1 MKATA
6 RLPIGTTIVLLIL
19 LIAPAATPQKTT
31 ASQTDGLIE
40 AHENVLAAM
49 HSERAKLKVDKST
62 LFTVIGLAR
71 DLADVELAIAT
82 RPVERIVVFNRFRSL
97 LLDLEA
103 DVKTPLD
110 RKMLDAEKTKVEAD
124 LKVAKRDAVKIG
136 QINQQQRS
144 LRLQQRNLWRRDLD
158 GSPWVHPT
166 LPPKLAENR
175 R

>member
-1 MKATA
+1 MKASA
-6 RLPIGTTIVLLIL
+6 RLLVGSTIALITL
-19 LIAPAATPQKTT
+19 FAVPAAWPQQATT
-31 ASQTDGLIE
+31 SQIEGLIE
-40 AHENVLAAM
+40 AHEAVLAAVQA
-49 HSERAKLKVDKST
+49 ERTKLKVDKSR
-62 LFTVIGLAR
+62 FINVIGLAK
-71 DLADVELAIAT
+71 DLRNVELRIAG
-82 RPVERIVVFNRFRSL
+82 RPVERIAALNRFRSL
-97 LLDLEA
+97 ILDLEG